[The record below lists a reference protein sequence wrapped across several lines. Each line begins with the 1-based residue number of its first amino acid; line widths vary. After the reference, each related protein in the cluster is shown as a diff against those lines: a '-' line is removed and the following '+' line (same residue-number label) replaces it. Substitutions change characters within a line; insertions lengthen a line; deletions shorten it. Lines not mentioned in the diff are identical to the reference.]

1 VLAEA
6 SDEPVEPSAL
16 PPLEDDAVDA
26 ADAVVVEVV
35 VLDVGVVVVLVVD
48 DEVVVVVV
56 DDVVDPEAVVNSM
69 VTLCPVMDSLSVVSV
84 AVKLTDS
91 GVESVTLNVASPA

>member
-16 PPLEDDAVDA
+16 PPLEEDAVDA
-26 ADAVVVEVV
+26 PDAVVVEVV
-35 VLDVGVVVVLVVD
+35 VLDVGVVVVVVVD
-48 DEVVVVVV
+48 DEVVVVVVVVVV

-69 VTLCPVMDSLSVVSV
+69 VTLCPVIDSLSVVSV
-84 AVKLTDS
+84 AV
-91 GVESVTLNVASPA
+91 